1 MSIFNQ
7 EMLPDLAS
15 TTDAMTGDQE
25 DARVE
30 NEPESRLQEIL
41 FSEALTSVC
50 YWSTVLLLAIVGAG
64 LVYWRLTHPGPSAEP
79 VGDPFGVST
88 PAWLIVSLPPVGVVA
103 ALGQAAWCA
112 ARGQR
117 VWRMLATAAGLIAV
131 MGVTTLLETNLVAL

>member
-1 MSIFNQ
+1 
-7 EMLPDLAS
+7 
-15 TTDAMTGDQE
+15 MTGEPE

>member
-1 MSIFNQ
+1 MSIFNR
-7 EMLPDLAS
+7 ELLPDLAS
-15 TTDAMTGDQE
+15 TADTMAGEPE

-50 YWSTVLLLAIVGAG
+50 YWSMVLLLAVVGAA
-64 LVYWRLTHPGPSAEP
+64 LVYWRLTHPGPSTEP
-79 VGDPFGVST
+79 VADPFGLTT
-88 PAWLIVSLPPVGVVA
+88 PAWMIVSLPPLGVVA
-103 ALGQAAWCA
+103 ALGQAVWCA
-112 ARGQR
+112 IRGQR

>member
-15 TTDAMTGDQE
+15 TTDAMTGEPE

-30 NEPESRLQEIL
+30 NEAESRLQEIL

-117 VWRMLATAAGLIAV
+117 LWRMLATAAGLIAV
-131 MGVTTLLETNLVAL
+131 MGVTTLIETHLVAL

>member
-15 TTDAMTGDQE
+15 TADAMAGEPE

-30 NEPESRLQEIL
+30 SEPESRLQEIL
-41 FSEALTSVC
+41 FSEVFASPC
-50 YWSTVLLLAIVGAG
+50 YWSMVLLLAVVGAA
-64 LVYWRLTHPGPSAEP
+64 LVYWRLTHPGPAAEP
-79 VGDPFGVST
+79 VADPFGVTT
-88 PAWLIVSLPPVGVVA
+88 PAWLIVSLPPLGVVA

-131 MGVTTLLETNLVAL
+131 MGATTLLETHLVAL

>member
-1 MSIFNQ
+1 MSIFNR
-7 EMLPDLAS
+7 ELLPDLAS
-15 TTDAMTGDQE
+15 TADTIAGEPE

-41 FSEALTSVC
+41 FSEVLTSVC

-64 LVYWRLTHPGPSAEP
+64 LAYWRLTHPGPVAEP
-79 VGDPFGVST
+79 VTDPFGVTT
-88 PAWLIVSLPPVGVVA
+88 PSWMIVVLPPVGVVA
-103 ALGQAAWCA
+103 ALGQAVWCA

-131 MGVTTLLETNLVAL
+131 MGVTTLIETHLVAL